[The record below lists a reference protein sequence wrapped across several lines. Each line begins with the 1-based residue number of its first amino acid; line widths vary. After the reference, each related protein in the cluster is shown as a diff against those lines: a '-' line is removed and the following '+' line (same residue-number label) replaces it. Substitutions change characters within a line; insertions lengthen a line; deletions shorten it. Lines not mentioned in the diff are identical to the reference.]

1 MKEARRILNV
11 LDTGPRKPNV
21 LRGLVESD
29 EMFERA
35 IGWLFLRG
43 FIVAKGKTSGR
54 TIARNGRRMA
64 GFGTVEIVVGLALV
78 AGLLYGAWA
87 FIESV
92 DAKAYR
98 RGTSETT
105 ALWQERLRQ
114 EQAAWDKER
123 DELVA
128 AGNARLAE
136 LQGTLRK
143 AEENYEIHKRRAA
156 DEKRKNDDIA
166 ADIRAGRLVL
176 RDPGATATA
185 PTGEACRGQG
195 PADPGAVANGDAA
208 KGRQPGQLSLELT
221 QFLWTEASRADEVIE
236 DLEADLKLAQ
246 DTVMAYYKLAGD
258 CHAQR

>member
-21 LRGLVESD
+21 LRGLAPSQEV
-29 EMFERA
+29 FERA
-35 IGWLFLRG
+35 IGFLFLKG
-43 FIVAKGKTSGR
+43 LIVAKGKTSGR
-54 TIARNGRRMA
+54 KIARNGRRMA
-64 GFGTVEIVVGLALV
+64 GFGTLELGIGLVLL

-123 DELVA
+123 EELVA
-128 AGNARLAE
+128 AGNARLAA
-136 LQGTLRK
+136 LQGELRK
-143 AEENYEIHKRRAA
+143 AEENYEIHSRRAA

-195 PADPGAVANGDAA
+195 AADPGAVAGGDAA
-208 KGRQPGQLSLELT
+208 RGGKPGQLSLHLT
-221 QFLWTEASRADEVIE
+221 EFLWTEASRADEVIE
-236 DLEADLKLAQ
+236 GLEARLALAQ
-246 DTVMAYYKLAGD
+246 DTVLAYYKLAED